1 MFMDDYEKMVD
12 KIIQKKRRKAV
23 KVLMVLNI
31 IVTILGFYNLTRG
44 DLFFDVL
51 GFFMILSGLCGIFCN
66 IESLKEKN
74 NE

>member
-1 MFMDDYEKMVD
+1 MDDYEKIADNV
-12 KIIQKKRRKAV
+12 IQKKRRTEAKL
-23 KVLMVLNI
+23 LMVLNV

-44 DLFFDVL
+44 DWFFDIL
-51 GFFMILSGLCGIFCN
+51 GGFMVVSGLCGIFCN